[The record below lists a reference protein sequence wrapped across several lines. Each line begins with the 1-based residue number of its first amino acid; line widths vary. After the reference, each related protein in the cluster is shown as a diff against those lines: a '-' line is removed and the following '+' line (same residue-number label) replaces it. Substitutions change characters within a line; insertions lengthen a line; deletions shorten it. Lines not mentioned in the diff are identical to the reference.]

1 VTQLD
6 LANIQ
11 GFVVRGYRLPVAAYL
26 FLHVDDRVKA
36 SRWVSY
42 AADEV
47 INAAPW
53 SKKPEAGINVAFTYG
68 GLEALGVPPYSLA
81 GFPLEFREGMAARA
95 DVLGDRDASDPAGWE
110 EPFGP
115 GNDIHAMV
123 MISAKDDEAMAARKA
138 QVCERIEHFGGLTV
152 VGSQVGKALIDE
164 DKGKSR
170 EHFGFVDGFGQ
181 PSIEGSGVEPRPGQG
196 AVDGKEKW
204 RPIRAGEFILGYLD
218 EEKVLPAAATPDQL
232 TANGTFLVYRKLR
245 QDVATYR
252 RQLRRAAELFPG
264 SEELL
269 KAKIV
274 GRWPD
279 GTPLILSP
287 DGPDP
292 AIANDKMR
300 NNAFSYCDD
309 AEGMGCPVGGHIRRA
324 NPRDSLPFEGKLVN
338 RHRMIRRGISYG
350 PELPE
355 GVDDD
360 GDERG
365 LIFTALQASIER
377 QFEFMQSQWLNEGN
391 VFGIGDDQD
400 LLTGSQDSEP
410 PRKML
415 VPGRPP
421 FFIDNLACLVTCAGG
436 EYFFTPGI
444 NGLHFISA
452 ADG

>member
-1 VTQLD
+1 
-6 LANIQ
+6 
-11 GFVVRGYRLPVAAYL
+11 
-26 FLHVDDRVKA
+26 
-36 SRWVSY
+36 
-42 AADEV
+42 
-47 INAAPW
+47 
-53 SKKPEAGINVAFTYG
+53 
-68 GLEALGVPPYSLA
+68 
-81 GFPLEFREGMAARA
+81 M
-95 DVLGDRDASDPAGWE
+95 
-110 EPFGP
+110 
-115 GNDIHAMV
+115 
-123 MISAKDDEAMAARKA
+123 
-138 QVCERIEHFGGLTV
+138 
-152 VGSQVGKALIDE
+152 
-164 DKGKSR
+164 
-170 EHFGFVDGFGQ
+170 
-181 PSIEGSGVEPRPGQG
+181 
-196 AVDGKEKW
+196 
-204 RPIRAGEFILGYLD
+204 
-218 EEKVLPAAATPDQL
+218 LPAAATPDQL

-252 RQLRRAAELFPG
+252 RQLRRAAERFPG

-287 DGPDP
+287 DAPDP

-360 GDERG
+360 GEERG

-377 QFEFMQSQWLNEGN
+377 QFEFVQSQWLNEGN

-452 ADG
+452 VDG

>member
-1 VTQLD
+1 MTQLD

-11 GFVVRGYRLPVAAYL
+11 GFVVRGYRLPAASYL
-26 FLHVDDRVKA
+26 FLRVEDRVKA

-53 SKKPEAGINVAFTYG
+53 SKKPEAGINVAFTYA

-95 DVLGDRDASDPAGWE
+95 DVLGDREDSDPA
-110 EPFGP
+110 PFGP
-115 GNDIHAMV
+115 DNEIHVMV
-123 MISAKDDEAMAARKA
+123 MISAADDAALAEREAQA
-138 QVCERIEHFGGLTV
+138 CERIDHFGGLTV
-152 VGSQVGKALIDE
+152 VGRQVGQALLDE
-164 DKGKSR
+164 EGGKSR

-196 AVDGKEKW
+196 AVGGKGKW

-218 EEKVLPAAATPDQL
+218 EEGVLPDAATPDQL

-245 QDVATYR
+245 QDVGAYRKQLQRATK
-252 RQLRRAAELFPG
+252 LFPG

-269 KAKIV
+269 QAKIV

-292 AIANDKMR
+292 AIAEDKMR

-355 GVDDD
+355 GVVEND
-360 GDERG
+360 GEDRG
-365 LIFTALQASIER
+365 LIFTCLQGSIER
-377 QFEFMQSQWLNEGN
+377 QFEFVQSQWLNEGN

-400 LLTGSQDSEP
+400 LLTGNQDCEE
-410 PRKML
+410 PRKMV
-415 VPGRPP
+415 VPGCPP
-421 FFIDNLACLVTCAGG
+421 FFIDKLQPERPSRLGRRDTRIIEASLGD
-436 EYFFTPGI
+436 
-444 NGLHFISA
+444 SW
-452 ADG
+452 